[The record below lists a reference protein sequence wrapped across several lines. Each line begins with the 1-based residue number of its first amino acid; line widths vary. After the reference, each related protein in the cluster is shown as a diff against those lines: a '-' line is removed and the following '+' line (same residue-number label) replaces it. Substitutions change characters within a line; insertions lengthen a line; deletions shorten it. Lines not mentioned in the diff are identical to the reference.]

1 MEIYNG
7 AQLPSAFYYRP
18 SHTAKSSS
26 PTVYGN
32 IMTIKLPAAVTA
44 YLTADKDH
52 DLDKLCQCFTNDA
65 QVHDESRQYQGR
77 DSIRTWKQQTTA
89 KYQYTLEPLDAAVT
103 ERNVKLH
110 ARLTGNFPGS
120 PADLHYTF
128 VLTNGKIQ
136 SLAIH

>member
-1 MEIYNG
+1 MEICNG

-44 YLTADKDH
+44 YLAADKDH

-77 DSIRTWKQQTTA
+77 DSIRT
-89 KYQYTLEPLDAAVT
+89 
-103 ERNVKLH
+103 
-110 ARLTGNFPGS
+110 
-120 PADLHYTF
+120 
-128 VLTNGKIQ
+128 
-136 SLAIH
+136 

>member
-1 MEIYNG
+1 M
-7 AQLPSAFYYRP
+7 S
-18 SHTAKSSS
+18 T
-26 PTVYGN
+26 
-32 IMTIKLPAAVTA
+32 KLPAAVTA
-44 YLTADKDH
+44 YLAADEAQ

-77 DSIRTWKQQTTA
+77 DSIRSWKQQTAA
-89 KYQYTLEPLDAAVT
+89 KYQYTLEPLEAAVT

-128 VLTNGKIQ
+128 VLANGKIQ
-136 SLAIH
+136 SLAIC